1 MGHPRT
7 RRRSVKVQVLL
18 LSICLHFARDLRVFV
33 VHVYFVMLNNENLDR
48 THSLVVWRILDGKA
62 EHEAQTQG
70 LVDG

>member
-1 MGHPRT
+1 
-7 RRRSVKVQVLL
+7 
-18 LSICLHFARDLRVFV
+18 LHFARDLRVFV